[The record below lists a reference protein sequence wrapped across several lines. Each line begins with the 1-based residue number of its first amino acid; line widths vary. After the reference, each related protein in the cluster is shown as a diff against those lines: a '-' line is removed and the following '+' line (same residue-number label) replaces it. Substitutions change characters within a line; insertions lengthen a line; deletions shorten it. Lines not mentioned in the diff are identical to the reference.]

1 MSRTTSPAPLRSE
14 TNARLRLDEFEAVK
28 GGAGC
33 TSEHDAWTGALEAAV
48 VRLDEADEVAA
59 P

>member
-1 MSRTTSPAPLRSE
+1 
-14 TNARLRLDEFEAVK
+14 LDEFEAVK
-28 GGAGC
+28 GDAGC
-33 TSEHDAWTGALEAAV
+33 TPEHDAWTGVLEAAV